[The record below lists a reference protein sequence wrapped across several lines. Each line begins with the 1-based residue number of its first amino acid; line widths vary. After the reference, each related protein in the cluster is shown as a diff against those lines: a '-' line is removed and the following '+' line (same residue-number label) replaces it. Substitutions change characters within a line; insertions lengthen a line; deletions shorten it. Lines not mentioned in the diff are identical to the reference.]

1 MIGRLK
7 VRFRF
12 KSFKVYQDSKKYCKF
27 CRDIAEKQ
35 IKRKDGNLAFQ
46 IEGALNSIVL
56 NIAEGSADDS
66 DAEFARFLAIAI
78 RSVYE
83 TVAGFDLALLYG
95 LITEEQNEGIESAA
109 HDLVKQLSGFRNSL
123 KRK

>member
-1 MIGRLK
+1 

-12 KSFKVYQDSKKYCKF
+12 KTFKVYQDSKKYCRF
-27 CRDIAEKQ
+27 CRDIVEKQ

-56 NIAEGSADDS
+56 NIAEGSADHS
-66 DAEFARFLAIAI
+66 DKEFARFLGMAI

-95 LITEEQNEGIESAA
+95 AITEERNEEIESAA

-123 KRK
+123 KEK